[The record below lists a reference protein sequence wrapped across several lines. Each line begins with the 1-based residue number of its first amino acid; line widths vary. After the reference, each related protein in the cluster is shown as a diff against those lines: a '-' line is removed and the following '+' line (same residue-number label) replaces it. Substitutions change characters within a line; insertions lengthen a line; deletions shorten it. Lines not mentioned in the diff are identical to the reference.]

1 MVELHYSI
9 LVIGWY
15 FSVKNVG
22 IPRVDVYCAPVMREA
37 YVLMVVHCSQ
47 IYKEVLYRFI
57 WSRSMLRCCNG
68 MSSEGWCFSAE
79 GGGNICGC

>member
-15 FSVKNVG
+15 FSVENVG
-22 IPRVDVYCAPVMREA
+22 ILRVDVLLCTQDERWVCFDDGS
-37 YVLMVVHCSQ
+37 CSRV
-47 IYKEVLYRFI
+47 YKEVLYRFI